1 MLIILLMIGV
11 LGLLDT
17 MLMINIMLILRFYTF
32 KILRILKII
41 INNLNIMIMETKIE
55 EMIGVVENKSVKIL
69 NAEYSDI
76 YKNITIKLSDNIIG
90 INYADDGTLEVRQ
103 TDTIY
108 LSEKQFEFLFVDK
121 LFGNELTLIN
131 DMFFNGNL
139 SIKST
144 CVLLK
149 SATLDVASAIV
160 PTEVNAT
167 MPYRVERSFKN
178 GKLDKASVKAS
189 ISFIKSIM

>member
-1 MLIILLMIGV
+1 
-11 LGLLDT
+11 
-17 MLMINIMLILRFYTF
+17 
-32 KILRILKII
+32 
-41 INNLNIMIMETKIE
+41 METKIE

>member
-1 MLIILLMIGV
+1 
-11 LGLLDT
+11 
-17 MLMINIMLILRFYTF
+17 
-32 KILRILKII
+32 
-41 INNLNIMIMETKIE
+41 METKIE
-55 EMIGVVENKSVKIL
+55 EMIGVVESKNVKIV

-76 YKNITIKLSDNIIG
+76 YKNVTIKLGDTITGIG
-90 INYADDGTLEVRQ
+90 YADDGTLDVRQ

-108 LSEKQFEFLFVDK
+108 LSDKQFNFLFVDR
-121 LFGNELTLIN
+121 LFGNELTLLN

-149 SATLDVASAIV
+149 GATFDVDSTIV
-160 PTEVNAT
+160 PTEHGT
-167 MPYRVERSFKN
+167 MPYRVDRSFKN
-178 GKLDKASVKAS
+178 GKLDKASIKAS